1 MTRCGSKVF
10 MLCFGICVCGVGE
23 NIMMGFRYFTK
34 MVLFWYK
41 LVERL
46 FERRLQTY
54 FRAFNFKVEGFKQNY
69 PFKVSKIKK
78 HQTK

>member
-10 MLCFGICVCGVGE
+10 MLYFEICIGGVGE
-23 NIMMGFRYFTK
+23 NIMMGFLCFTK

-46 FERRLQTY
+46 FERRLQIY
-54 FRAFNFKVEGFKQNY
+54 FRAFNFKV
-69 PFKVSKIKK
+69 
-78 HQTK
+78 